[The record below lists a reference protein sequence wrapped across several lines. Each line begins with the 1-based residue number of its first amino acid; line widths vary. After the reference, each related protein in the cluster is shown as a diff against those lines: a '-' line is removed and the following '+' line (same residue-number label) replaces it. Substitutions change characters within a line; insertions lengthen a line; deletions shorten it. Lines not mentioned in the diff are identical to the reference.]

1 MALKGIIEGLQSKEH
16 KSIAQ
21 AISSI
26 ENNDISKE
34 DILNTI
40 KKNKNQSVR
49 IGITGPPGAGKS
61 SITNQ
66 LIKKYR
72 QENKSVCA
80 LLVDPTSPFSSG
92 AVLGDRI
99 RINDFYNDE
108 DVFIRSLASRGSK
121 GGLSAD
127 IDYIG
132 DIVEY
137 AGFDIIIFET
147 VGVGQVE
154 LDVIESVDSVIVV
167 LVPESGDDIQIMKAG
182 LIEIADLYVI
192 NKSDRKDA
200 DKLFIVLSNMLQLVD
215 NKDWVPSIIKTIAID
230 NIGIDE
236 LYDSLIDHR
245 KHLIDSSI
253 LNNKTRV
260 RYIKRIKNKLIDEFE
275 KSFWTE
281 PRISFL
287 DKELYNDDFYKK
299 DMNNIIEELKK
310 I

>member
-1 MALKGIIEGLQSKEH
+1 MTIVNILKGLKSKKH
-16 KSIAQ
+16 KYIAQ

-26 ENNDISKE
+26 ENNNHLKD
-34 DILNTI
+34 DILKNI
-40 KKNKNQSVR
+40 KPNKNKTIR

-72 QENKSVCA
+72 SENKSVCA
-80 LLVDPTSPFSSG
+80 LLVDPSSPFSSG

-99 RINDFYNDE
+99 RINGFYDDN

-121 GGLSAD
+121 GGLSND

-132 DIVEY
+132 DIIEHV
-137 AGFDIIIFET
+137 GFDIILFET

-154 LDVIESVDSVIVV
+154 LDVIELVDSVVVV

-200 DKLFIVLSNMLQLVD
+200 DKLFIILNNMLQLIN
-215 NKDWVPSIIKTIAID
+215 NKDWIPKIIKTVAIN
-230 NIGIDE
+230 NIGIDNLYSE
-236 LYDSLIDHR
+236 LMNHENYLIESNNSSSKNSERYIRKIKNRLID
-245 KHLIDSSI
+245 D
-253 LNNKTRV
+253 
-260 RYIKRIKNKLIDEFE
+260 FE
-275 KSFWTE
+275 SLFWTTE
-281 PRISFL
+281 RLTFL
-287 DKELYNDDFYKK
+287 DKKISDKDFCKK
-299 DMNNIIEELKK
+299 DINIIIKELKK

>member
-1 MALKGIIEGLQSKEH
+1 MTIVNILKGLKSKKH
-16 KSIAQ
+16 KCIAK

-26 ENNDISKE
+26 ENNNHLKDEILKNIKPSK
-34 DILNTI
+34 NRTI
-40 KKNKNQSVR
+40 R

-72 QENKSVCA
+72 SENKSVCA
-80 LLVDPTSPFSSG
+80 LLVDPSSPFSSG

-99 RINDFYNDE
+99 RINDFHDDN

-121 GGLSAD
+121 GGLSND

-132 DIVEY
+132 DIIEY
-137 AGFDIIIFET
+137 VGFDIILFET

-154 LDVIESVDSVIVV
+154 LDVIELVDSVVVV

-200 DKLFIVLSNMLQLVD
+200 DKLFIILNNMLQLID
-215 NKDWVPSIIKTIAID
+215 DKDWIPKIIKTVAIN
-230 NIGIDE
+230 NIGIDNLYSE
-236 LYDSLIDHR
+236 LMNHENYLIESNN
-245 KHLIDSSI
+245 SSSK
-253 LNNKTRV
+253 NRE
-260 RYIKRIKNKLIDEFE
+260 RYIRKIKNRLINDFE
-275 KSFWTE
+275 SLFWTTE
-281 PRISFL
+281 RLIFL
-287 DKELYNDDFYKK
+287 DKKISDKDFCKK
-299 DMNNIIEELKK
+299 DINIIIKELKK

>member
-1 MALKGIIEGLQSKEH
+1 MTIVNILKGLKSKKH
-16 KSIAQ
+16 KYIAK

-26 ENNDISKE
+26 ENNTHLKD
-34 DILNTI
+34 DILKNIKPSKNRTI
-40 KKNKNQSVR
+40 R

-72 QENKSVCA
+72 SENKSVCA
-80 LLVDPTSPFSSG
+80 LLVDPSSPFSSG

-99 RINDFYNDE
+99 RINDFHDDN

-121 GGLSAD
+121 GGLSND

-132 DIVEY
+132 DIIEY
-137 AGFDIIIFET
+137 VGFDIILFET

-154 LDVIESVDSVIVV
+154 LDVIELVDSVVVV

-200 DKLFIVLSNMLQLVD
+200 DKLFIILNNMLQLID
-215 NKDWVPSIIKTIAID
+215 DKDWIPKIIKTVAIN
-230 NIGIDE
+230 NIGIDNLYSE
-236 LYDSLIDHR
+236 LMNHENYLIESNNSSSKNRERYIRKIKNRLID
-245 KHLIDSSI
+245 D
-253 LNNKTRV
+253 
-260 RYIKRIKNKLIDEFE
+260 FE
-275 KSFWTE
+275 SLFWTTE
-281 PRISFL
+281 RLIFL
-287 DKELYNDDFYKK
+287 NKKTSDKDFCKK
-299 DMNNIIEELKK
+299 DINIIIKELKK

>member
-1 MALKGIIEGLQSKEH
+1 MTIVNILKGLKSKKH
-16 KSIAQ
+16 KYIAK

-26 ENNDISKE
+26 ENNTHLKD
-34 DILNTI
+34 DILKNI
-40 KKNKNQSVR
+40 KPSKNKTIR

-72 QENKSVCA
+72 SENKSVCA
-80 LLVDPTSPFSSG
+80 LLVDPSSPFSSG

-99 RINDFYNDE
+99 RINDFHDDN

-121 GGLSAD
+121 GGLSND

-132 DIVEY
+132 DIIEY
-137 AGFDIIIFET
+137 VGFDIILFET

-154 LDVIESVDSVIVV
+154 LDVIELVDSVVVV

-200 DKLFIVLSNMLQLVD
+200 DKLFIILNNMLQLID
-215 NKDWVPSIIKTIAID
+215 NKDWIPKIIKTVAIN
-230 NIGIDE
+230 NIGIDNLYSE
-236 LYDSLIDHR
+236 LMNHENYLIESNNSSSKNRERYIRKIKNRLID
-245 KHLIDSSI
+245 D
-253 LNNKTRV
+253 
-260 RYIKRIKNKLIDEFE
+260 FE
-275 KSFWTE
+275 SLFWTTE
-281 PRISFL
+281 RLTFL
-287 DKELYNDDFYKK
+287 DKKISDKDFCKK
-299 DMNNIIEELKK
+299 DINIIIKELKK

>member
-1 MALKGIIEGLQSKEH
+1 MTIVNILKGLKSKKHEC
-16 KSIAQ
+16 IAK

-26 ENNDISKE
+26 ENNNHLKD
-34 DILNTI
+34 DILKNI
-40 KKNKNQSVR
+40 KPNKNKTIR

-72 QENKSVCA
+72 SENKSVCA
-80 LLVDPTSPFSSG
+80 LLVDPSSPFSSG

-99 RINDFYNDE
+99 RINDFYDDN

-121 GGLSAD
+121 GGLSND

-132 DIVEY
+132 DIIEY
-137 AGFDIIIFET
+137 VGFDIILFET

-154 LDVIESVDSVIVV
+154 LDVIELVDSVVVV

-200 DKLFIVLSNMLQLVD
+200 DKLFIILNNMLQLID
-215 NKDWVPSIIKTIAID
+215 NKDWIPKIIKTVAIN
-230 NIGIDE
+230 NIGIDNLYSE
-236 LYDSLIDHR
+236 LMNHENYLIESNNSNSKNRERYIRKIKNRLID
-245 KHLIDSSI
+245 D
-253 LNNKTRV
+253 
-260 RYIKRIKNKLIDEFE
+260 FE
-275 KSFWTE
+275 SLFWTTE
-281 PRISFL
+281 RLTFL
-287 DKELYNDDFYKK
+287 DKKISDKDFCKK
-299 DMNNIIEELKK
+299 DINIIIKELKK

>member
-1 MALKGIIEGLQSKEH
+1 MTIVNILKGLKSKKH
-16 KSIAQ
+16 KYIAQ

-26 ENNDISKE
+26 ENNNHLKD
-34 DILNTI
+34 DILKNI
-40 KKNKNQSVR
+40 KPSKNKTIR

-72 QENKSVCA
+72 SENKSVCA
-80 LLVDPTSPFSSG
+80 LLVDPSSPFSSG

-99 RINDFYNDE
+99 RINDFYDDN

-121 GGLSAD
+121 GGLSNN

-132 DIVEY
+132 DIIEY
-137 AGFDIIIFET
+137 VGFDIILFET

-154 LDVIESVDSVIVV
+154 LDVIELVDSVVVV

-200 DKLFIVLSNMLQLVD
+200 DKLFIILNNMLQLID
-215 NKDWVPSIIKTIAID
+215 HKDWIPKIIKTVAIN
-230 NIGIDE
+230 NIGIDNLYSE
-236 LYDSLIDHR
+236 LMNHENYLIESNNSNSKNRERYIRKIKNRLID
-245 KHLIDSSI
+245 D
-253 LNNKTRV
+253 
-260 RYIKRIKNKLIDEFE
+260 FE
-275 KSFWTE
+275 SLFWTTE
-281 PRISFL
+281 RLTFL
-287 DKELYNDDFYKK
+287 DKKISDKDFCKK
-299 DMNNIIEELKK
+299 DINIIIKELKK

>member
-1 MALKGIIEGLQSKEH
+1 MTIVNILKGLKSKKH
-16 KSIAQ
+16 KCIAK

-26 ENNDISKE
+26 ENNNHLKDEILKNIKPSK
-34 DILNTI
+34 NRTI
-40 KKNKNQSVR
+40 R

-72 QENKSVCA
+72 SENKSVCA
-80 LLVDPTSPFSSG
+80 LLVDPSSPFSSG

-99 RINDFYNDE
+99 RINDFHDDN

-121 GGLSAD
+121 GGLSND

-132 DIVEY
+132 DIIEY
-137 AGFDIIIFET
+137 VGFDIILFET

-154 LDVIESVDSVIVV
+154 LDVIELVDSVVVV

-200 DKLFIVLSNMLQLVD
+200 DKLFIILNNMLQLID
-215 NKDWVPSIIKTIAID
+215 NKDWIPKIIKTVAIN
-230 NIGIDE
+230 NIGIDNLYSE
-236 LYDSLIDHR
+236 LMNHENYLIESNNSSSKNRERYIRKIKNRLID
-245 KHLIDSSI
+245 D
-253 LNNKTRV
+253 
-260 RYIKRIKNKLIDEFE
+260 FE
-275 KSFWTE
+275 SLFWTTE
-281 PRISFL
+281 RLTFL
-287 DKELYNDDFYKK
+287 DKKISDKDFCKK
-299 DMNNIIEELKK
+299 DINIIIKELKK

>member
-1 MALKGIIEGLQSKEH
+1 MTIVNILKGLKSKKH
-16 KSIAQ
+16 KYIAK

-26 ENNDISKE
+26 ENNTHLKD
-34 DILNTI
+34 DILKNI
-40 KKNKNQSVR
+40 KPSKNKTIR

-72 QENKSVCA
+72 SENKSVCA
-80 LLVDPTSPFSSG
+80 LLVDPSSPFSSG

-99 RINDFYNDE
+99 RINDFHDDN

-121 GGLSAD
+121 GGLSND

-132 DIVEY
+132 DIIEY
-137 AGFDIIIFET
+137 VGFDIILFET

-154 LDVIESVDSVIVV
+154 LDVIELVDSVVVV

-200 DKLFIVLSNMLQLVD
+200 DKLFIILNNMLQLID
-215 NKDWVPSIIKTIAID
+215 NKDWIPKIIKTVAIN
-230 NIGIDE
+230 NIGIDNLYSE
-236 LYDSLIDHR
+236 LMNHENYLIESNNSSSKNRERYIRKIKNRLID
-245 KHLIDSSI
+245 D
-253 LNNKTRV
+253 
-260 RYIKRIKNKLIDEFE
+260 FE
-275 KSFWTE
+275 SLFWTTK
-281 PRISFL
+281 RLTFL
-287 DKELYNDDFYKK
+287 DKKISDKDFCKK
-299 DMNNIIEELKK
+299 DINIIIKELKK

>member
-1 MALKGIIEGLQSKEH
+1 MTIVNILKGLKSKKH
-16 KSIAQ
+16 KCIAK

-26 ENNDISKE
+26 ENNNHLKDEILKNIKPSK
-34 DILNTI
+34 NRTI
-40 KKNKNQSVR
+40 R

-72 QENKSVCA
+72 SENKSVCA
-80 LLVDPTSPFSSG
+80 LLVDPSSPFSSG

-99 RINDFYNDE
+99 RINDFHDDN

-121 GGLSAD
+121 GGLSND

-132 DIVEY
+132 DIIEY
-137 AGFDIIIFET
+137 VGFDIILFET

-154 LDVIESVDSVIVV
+154 LDVIELVDSVVVV

-200 DKLFIVLSNMLQLVD
+200 DKLFIIINNMLQLID
-215 NKDWVPSIIKTIAID
+215 NKDWIPKIIKTVAIN
-230 NIGIDE
+230 NIGIDNLYSE
-236 LYDSLIDHR
+236 LMNHENYLIESNNSSSKNRERYIRKIKNRLID
-245 KHLIDSSI
+245 D
-253 LNNKTRV
+253 
-260 RYIKRIKNKLIDEFE
+260 FE
-275 KSFWTE
+275 SLFWTTE
-281 PRISFL
+281 RLTFL
-287 DKELYNDDFYKK
+287 DKKISDKDFCKK
-299 DMNNIIEELKK
+299 DINIIIKELKK

>member
-1 MALKGIIEGLQSKEH
+1 MTIVNILKGLKSKKH
-16 KSIAQ
+16 KYIAK

-26 ENNDISKE
+26 ENNTHLKD
-34 DILNTI
+34 DILKNI
-40 KKNKNQSVR
+40 KPSKNKTIR

-72 QENKSVCA
+72 SENKSVCA
-80 LLVDPTSPFSSG
+80 LLVDPSSPFSSG

-99 RINDFYNDE
+99 RINDFHDDN

-121 GGLSAD
+121 GGLSND

-132 DIVEY
+132 DIIEY
-137 AGFDIIIFET
+137 VGFDIILFET

-154 LDVIESVDSVIVV
+154 LDVIELVDSVVVV

-200 DKLFIVLSNMLQLVD
+200 DKLFIILNNMLQLID
-215 NKDWVPSIIKTIAID
+215 NKDWIPKIIKTVAIN
-230 NIGIDE
+230 NIGIDNLYSE
-236 LYDSLIDHR
+236 LMNHENYLIESNN
-245 KHLIDSSI
+245 SSSK
-253 LNNKTRV
+253 NSV
-260 RYIKRIKNKLIDEFE
+260 RYIRKIKNRLIDDFE
-275 KSFWTE
+275 SLFWTTE
-281 PRISFL
+281 RLTFL
-287 DKELYNDDFYKK
+287 DKKISDKDFCKK
-299 DMNNIIEELKK
+299 DINIIIKELKK

>member
-1 MALKGIIEGLQSKEH
+1 MTIVNILKGLKSKKH
-16 KSIAQ
+16 KYIAK

-26 ENNDISKE
+26 ENNTHLKD
-34 DILNTI
+34 DILKNI
-40 KKNKNQSVR
+40 KPSKNKTIR

-72 QENKSVCA
+72 SENKSVCA
-80 LLVDPTSPFSSG
+80 LLVDPSSPFSSG

-99 RINDFYNDE
+99 RINDFHDDN

-121 GGLSAD
+121 GGLSND

-132 DIVEY
+132 DIIEY
-137 AGFDIIIFET
+137 VGFDIILFET

-154 LDVIESVDSVIVV
+154 LDVIELVDSVVVV

-200 DKLFIVLSNMLQLVD
+200 DKLFIILNNMLQLID
-215 NKDWVPSIIKTIAID
+215 DKDWIPKIIKTVAIN
-230 NIGIDE
+230 NIGIDNLYSE
-236 LYDSLIDHR
+236 LMNHENYLIESNNSSSKNRERYIRKIKNRLID
-245 KHLIDSSI
+245 D
-253 LNNKTRV
+253 
-260 RYIKRIKNKLIDEFE
+260 FE
-275 KSFWTE
+275 SLFWTTE
-281 PRISFL
+281 RLIFL
-287 DKELYNDDFYKK
+287 NKKTSDKDFCKK
-299 DMNNIIEELKK
+299 DINIIIKELKK